1 MTTFPTSMKDLLEH
15 PEMIAVLAITAAAI
29 VLSSV
34 YLVQLVSGGGSKPKK
49 VFPLEDFQDFK
60 LIRKEVLSHDTRA
73 FTFALP
79 ADHVLGL
86 PTGQHVSLK
95 YTDAAT
101 GKAVQRS
108 YTPVT
113 DDRTVGSFQLVIK
126 VYKPSLPRFPEG
138 GKMSQHLDSLAI
150 GDTILAKGPKGHL
163 HYHSPGKFSV
173 KPLGKPKQERS
184 VEQIGMMAGG
194 TGITPMLQILQ
205 KILTNPRDSKTKVN
219 LIYANNTVSDILVR
233 QELEAWQRQFPD
245 RFHIWYTVGEIQ
257 NAEEKDEWQYDTGF
271 INPDMVQQHLLFDD
285 MKSKATQ
292 FFMCGP
298 PPMIKFACVPALEA
312 AGFTEQEW
320 VIL

>member
-1 MTTFPTSMKDLLEH
+1 MKDLLEH

-34 YLVQLVSGGGSKPKK
+34 YVMKLVSGGSKHKK
-49 VFPLEDFQDFK
+49 VFPLEDFQAFK
-60 LIRKEVLSHDTRA
+60 LLQKDVLSHDTRA

-95 YTDAAT
+95 YTDSET

-113 DDRTVGSFQLVIK
+113 DDRTVGSFKLVIK
-126 VYKPSLPRFPEG
+126 VYKPLLPRFPEG
-138 GKMSQHLDSLAI
+138 GKMSQHLDDLQI

-173 KPLGKPKQERS
+173 KPLGKPMQQRTAT
-184 VEQIGMMAGG
+184 QIGMMAGG
-194 TGITPMLQILQ
+194 TGVTPMLQILQ
-205 KILTNPRDSKTKVN
+205 AILTNPSDTKTKVK

-233 QELEAWQRQFPD
+233 AELEALQRDFPD
-245 RFHIWYTVGEIQ
+245 RLSIWYTVGEIQ
-257 NAEEKDEWQYDTGF
+257 NAEEKDDWEYDTGF
-271 INPDMVQQHLLFDD
+271 INPDMVKEHLLFDD
-285 MKSKATQ
+285 KKKPTQ

-312 AGFTEQEW
+312 AGFTDQEW
-320 VIL
+320 VIF